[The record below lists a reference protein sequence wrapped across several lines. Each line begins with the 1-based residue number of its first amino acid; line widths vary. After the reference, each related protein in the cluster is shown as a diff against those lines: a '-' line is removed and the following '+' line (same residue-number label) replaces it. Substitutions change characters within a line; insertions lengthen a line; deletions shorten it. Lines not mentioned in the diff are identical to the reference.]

1 VTGPRLELRNIAMRF
16 GPVHALRDVSFAIA
30 PGEIHA
36 LVGENGAGKSTL
48 VGIITGLQSPTVG
61 EVLLDGEP
69 VEFRTSRDAR
79 ASGVAAVYQD
89 PNLFPHLS
97 VAENIFASAY
107 PLRHGRIDRKAM
119 REQASELLR
128 RLGFEMDVNMP
139 VAGLTVAEAQFVE
152 IARAI
157 SGELKVLILDEPTS
171 ALTPGEAVKLYEV
184 VRRLRDI
191 GTSIV
196 WISHRMEEI
205 HMLADTITVLRDGQ
219 HVRTAPSQELS
230 DSELIQ
236 LMVGRSVVL
245 ERKEREQ
252 PLGPARLSV
261 RGLTQPGVFDNV
273 DFDIHEGEIVGMAG
287 LVGAGRTEI
296 AQAVFGVH
304 PRKSGDVRVDGLVV
318 HPKGAR
324 SMSKLGV
331 TYVPEDRDAEGIVS
345 TMSVTRN
352 ISLPSTP
359 ALTRFGLVDRGRE
372 RALAERQRQ
381 ELSIKAELDS
391 VVSSLSGGNRQ
402 KVALARWLATEPGVL
417 LLDEPTHGIDIGTKA
432 QVHDI
437 MRRLA
442 RQQRLAILMV
452 SSDLQEVL
460 AVSDRI
466 LVVARGRIVA
476 DLPADTA
483 TQESVMAAA
492 TLTPP
497 TEAITEGA
505 A

>member
-1 VTGPRLELRNIAMRF
+1 MSF
-16 GPVHALRDVSFAIA
+16 GPVHALRDVSFSIA

-97 VAENIFASAY
+97 VAENIFASGY

-119 REQASELLR
+119 REHASELLR

-171 ALTPGEAVKLYEV
+171 ALTPSEAVKLYEV
-184 VRRLRDI
+184 VRRLRDV

-245 ERKEREQ
+245 ERKEREE
-252 PLGPARLSV
+252 PLGPVRLSV
-261 RGLTQPGVFDNV
+261 RGLTQPGVFENV

-304 PRKSGDVRVDGLVV
+304 PRKSGEVRVDGRVV

-359 ALTRFGLVDRGRE
+359 ALTRFGLVDSGRE

-442 RQQRLAILMV
+442 REQRLAILMV

-466 LVVARGRIVA
+466 LIVARGRIVA

-492 TLTPP
+492 TRIAP